1 MHGDHTFVLKGGF
14 SLRLKNMLG
23 DAEFVK
29 YWIGQTF
36 SVFGSNIATFAL
48 PLMATFYLEVSPGE
62 LGLLQA
68 MSGIPFLLFSL
79 FIGVMVDRV
88 RRLRLMIVSDFFRAA
103 LIGLIPVFYLLDG
116 LTIWHLYFV
125 ALGVGVLS
133 VMFETAY
140 QAFLPGFV
148 GKDRLVDANSALQF
162 SQSLSQISGPGA
174 AGVLVNLVAAPL
186 AMIVNGLTFLASA
199 VALARIRFRETVPG
213 AATSLAAQLQDV
225 TGGLRVLL
233 GHAVLRPLT
242 LAMGSI
248 NLFFSAFLAAYYP
261 YLKNHLGFT
270 SFHTGLVLSVGAL
283 GAVAAVFTAWRLA
296 AGLTP
301 GAVVIFA
308 EALFALGAWL
318 VPLAGGPRA
327 LQAAMVVGTALVAF
341 YGGASANI
349 MAVTICQKVTPDRLL
364 GRVSA
369 ASKFFLGGLAP
380 VGAILGGVLAEYL
393 GLRLTLFIA
402 AGGITLMASWLA
414 VSRLRKASDSS
425 LESEYAITA

>member
-1 MHGDHTFVLKGGF
+1 MPGDAGF
-14 SLRLKNMLG
+14 S
-23 DAEFVK
+23 K

-36 SVFGSNIATFAL
+36 SVFGSNIAAFAL
-48 PLMATFYLEVSPGE
+48 VLLATYFLEAGPRE
-62 LGLLQA
+62 LGWLQA

-88 RRLRLMIVSDFFRAA
+88 RRLRLMIAADFLRAA
-103 LIGLIPVFYLLDG
+103 LIGLIPVFYLLDW
-116 LTIWHLYFV
+116 LTIWHLYLV
-125 ALGVGVLS
+125 ALGIGVLS

-148 GKDRLVDANSALQF
+148 GKDRLVGANSALQF

-174 AGVLVNLVAAPL
+174 AGFLVNLIAAPL
-186 AMIVNGLTFLASA
+186 ALIANGLMFLASA
-199 VALARIRFRETVPG
+199 VALARIRFREALPDGGVNL
-213 AATSLAAQLQDV
+213 SAQLRDV

-242 LAMGSI
+242 LAMGFI

-261 YLKNHLGFT
+261 YLKNDLGFT
-270 SFHTGLVLSVGAL
+270 SFDTGLVLSVGAL
-283 GAVAAVFTAWRLA
+283 GAVTAVFA
-296 AGLTP
+296 AGRMAAGMTP
-301 GAVVIFA
+301 GMIVIFA

-327 LQAAMVVGTALVAF
+327 LRVAMVVGAALVAF
-341 YGGASANI
+341 FGGAAANI

-369 ASKFFLGGLAP
+369 ASKLFLGGSAP
-380 VGAILGGVLAEYL
+380 IGAVLGGYLADGF
-393 GLRLTLFIA
+393 GLRPTLFIA
-402 AGGITLMASWLA
+402 AVGISLMVAWMLA
-414 VSRLRKASDSS
+414 ARLHKPSEGS
-425 LESEYAITA
+425 LETEHYITA